1 MAHKI
6 KGVLFDMDGVLV
18 NSEPMGKKA
27 FLKAM
32 KDFGVIGH
40 IDDFHDFVGGG
51 AEPVI
56 INSKALLFCA
66 QEAAKL
72 MEKNGGG
79 FVPEVITRAYDIYES
94 LAKTELHAFPASNKV
109 INTLH
114 KKGYLLGICSSGNKR
129 RINININFGRIDTSN
144 IKEIVSGEDVA
155 RKKPFPDIYL
165 KGAKLLGLEPQEC
178 IAIEDAVNGVKAAHA
193 AGMKCIAITSS
204 FSYDE
209 LEVHNPDYIVNDI
222 EEVLEIIK

>member
-27 FLKAM
+27 FLEAM

-40 IDDFHDFVGGG
+40 IDDFYDFVGGG

-56 INSKALLFCA
+56 RGV
-66 QEAAKL
+66 
-72 MEKNGGG
+72 MEKNGGV

-114 KKGYLLGICSSGNKR
+114 KKGFLLGICSSGNKR
-129 RINININFGRIDTSN
+129 RVNININFGGIDTSN
-144 IKEIVSGEDVA
+144 IKAIVSGEDVA

-165 KGAKLLGLEPQEC
+165 KGAKLLGLDPQEC
-178 IAIEDAVNGVKAAHA
+178 IAIEDAVNGVKAAHE

-209 LEVHNPDYIVNDI
+209 LKIHKPDYIVKDI
-222 EEVLEIIK
+222 EEILEIIKQNNTK

>member
-27 FLKAM
+27 FLEAM

-56 INSKALLFCA
+56 RGV
-66 QEAAKL
+66 
-72 MEKNGGG
+72 MEKNGGV

-114 KKGYLLGICSSGNKR
+114 RKGYLLGICSSGNKR

>member
-27 FLKAM
+27 FLEAM

-56 INSKALLFCA
+56 RGV
-66 QEAAKL
+66 
-72 MEKNGGG
+72 MEKNGGV